1 MSTYLL
7 LVFLFLFLYSK
18 FYGRCHLT
26 VDVPF
31 FYILLFGAFHS
42 LSLIVQP
49 VINRITVLVIDFR
62 IGTDK
67 SQLFRWQHT
76 LLRQRNRYRNCS
88 PDKSMPDSNFV
99 PSAVW
104 HSAVLSPLQSP
115 PAVSYTHLDTN
126 AFIISF
132 APFSE
137 SAYLCCNF
145 ACKLLILFLPL
156 SYFPADGFIVLFPHM
171 GIQLSLIH
179 IWISIK
185 VRSPWAAWTSP
196 PSIRRH

>member
-104 HSAVLSPLQSP
+104 HSAVTRKYAAHPFP
-115 PAVSYTHLDTN
+115 PSASSIILRIFAASSAVSARSFVNAARNAGNDPSKVSSTN
-126 AFIISF
+126 CL
-132 APFSE
+132 
-137 SAYLCCNF
+137 LCI
-145 ACKLLILFLPL
+145 A
-156 SYFPADGFIVLFPHM
+156 
-171 GIQLSLIH
+171 
-179 IWISIK
+179 
-185 VRSPWAAWTSP
+185 
-196 PSIRRH
+196 